1 MGISIVGAWAP
12 YLIVC
17 CIMLLIRRVC
27 RWSIHLLLFGSG
39 GKEVEGMMVAGSVG
53 TKFESKEGGEGL
65 EGMSVADGWW
75 MFLKKAA
82 EGECFVIVKCEKKSN
97 DDGVG
102 TAVRFNSKVKSCA
115 IPLLLLRR
123 IVNEPMKESTRKT

>member
-1 MGISIVGAWAP
+1 MLYHAIDSTSVPLEYTSAP
-12 YLIVC
+12 V
-17 CIMLLIRRVC
+17 RVV
-27 RWSIHLLLFGSG
+27 GSG

-82 EGECFVIVKCEKKSN
+82 EGS
-97 DDGVG
+97 
-102 TAVRFNSKVKSCA
+102 AS
-115 IPLLLLRR
+115 
-123 IVNEPMKESTRKT
+123 